1 MVYPLIKTVY
11 NVKIKYQLTAANKI
25 DTELKSAFIRP
36 NPPLKPTRQ
45 PIINGAI
52 VKLSV
57 IKIQIIYPI
66 VTIIIYSPIHYTDIQ
81 AVDGVYL

>member
-1 MVYPLIKTVY
+1 MIYPLIKTVY
-11 NVKIKYQLTAANKI
+11 NVKIKYQLTAAKKI

-45 PIINGAI
+45 PITNGAI

-57 IKIQIIYPI
+57 IKIQII
-66 VTIIIYSPIHYTDIQ
+66 
-81 AVDGVYL
+81 